1 MMVPRHVLN
10 RNEIATW
17 FDRLTMSGCA
27 PRNDSRLVW
36 FDKVGTREHSTT
48 NGTTTPLKILSI
60 LSIDVKRQSP
70 SPGGRGAGGEDR
82 THLGNPLA
90 VARIIESP
98 RTWQSQR
105 WTLAWRVGII
115 ATQVISAAACPGVKG
130 LLQQEGGRWSQ
141 WLATLRI

>member
-36 FDKVGTREHSTT
+36 FDKVGTREHSAT

-60 LSIDVKRQSP
+60 LSIDVNGSP
-70 SPGGRGAGGEDR
+70 LSRWERGRG
-82 THLGNPLA
+82 
-90 VARIIESP
+90 
-98 RTWQSQR
+98 
-105 WTLAWRVGII
+105 
-115 ATQVISAAACPGVKG
+115 
-130 LLQQEGGRWSQ
+130 
-141 WLATLRI
+141 